1 MKVGTKDT
9 AGNEFFIEISIE
21 DVIKSISNLKFFQ
34 KIKILFLRKTKEDKE
49 DKEDNN
55 FLSEIWAANKA
66 LNDANDRLESKISR
80 IPFGIDASKIFNQ
93 TDDRL
98 KFEKLFCNGGMNV
111 SITDVTKLYN
121 SITDDGKEC
130 LNSYLNN

>member
-1 MKVGTKDT
+1 MKVGTKDI

-21 DVIKSISNLKFFQ
+21 DVIKSISNLKFLQ
-34 KIKILFLRKTKEDKE
+34 KVKILFLRKTKK

-98 KFEKLFCNGGMNV
+98 KFEKLFCNGGMKV
-111 SITDVTKLYN
+111 SIKDVIKLYSSITDN
-121 SITDDGKEC
+121 GKEC
-130 LNSYLNN
+130 LNNYLNN

>member
-1 MKVGTKDT
+1 MKVGTKDI

-21 DVIKSISNLKFFQ
+21 DVIKSISNLKFLQ

-49 DKEDNN
+49 DNN
-55 FLSEIWAANKA
+55 FLSEIWAASKA

-111 SITDVTKLYN
+111 SIKDVIKLYN